1 MKILLTNDD
10 GIDAE
15 GINVLYQFLKENHE
29 IFVIAP
35 KKEMSG
41 AGSSITTKRPL
52 SPKKLKKILLQLM
65 ARLLIVCI

>member
-52 SPKKLKKILLQLM
+52 SPKKI
-65 ARLLIVCI
+65 